1 MIVTIADCAP
11 PGAGALVAESL
22 ALLRAGSVR
31 KLLLLDASAG
41 QACERWSAD
50 RERSHLRPALA
61 TRALRGLGCA
71 AELERLHVHFR
82 DIVIAID
89 GCRGDECRWA
99 LVGAQVALVPLA
111 PDYADVDGRYE
122 LIARLN
128 NARMF
133 NPGLR
138 VLFVMT
144 ANESEPTPRERWAVR
159 AYAAQVM
166 AAGVAQSVLHLPALR
181 WGADA
186 PGRCASELE
195 SSTGAAEMA
204 ALYGEVYRSAPD
216 PACSPATGGQTLTTI
231 WN

>member
-22 ALLRAGSVR
+22 ARLRAGSVS
-31 KLLLLDASAG
+31 KLLLLDAGAG
-41 QACERWSAD
+41 QACQRWGAE

-111 PDYADVDGRYE
+111 PDYADVDGR
-122 LIARLN
+122 
-128 NARMF
+128 
-133 NPGLR
+133 
-138 VLFVMT
+138 
-144 ANESEPTPRERWAVR
+144 
-159 AYAAQVM
+159 
-166 AAGVAQSVLHLPALR
+166 
-181 WGADA
+181 
-186 PGRCASELE
+186 CASDIE

-216 PACSPATGGQTLTTI
+216 PACSPASGGQTLTTI
-231 WN
+231 WNQCRS